1 MAASILPGLIS
12 GAAFGAALAGAGVY
26 QPSVIMAQLELE
38 DFHMLQTLLT
48 ATAGS
53 AVLASLLQGL
63 GYVKLSPRSFSSF
76 NLVGSADANVVGG
89 ALLGGGMA
97 LAGSCPGTVATQ
109 IGLGIPSGYWTLV
122 GGVAGGIVWTG
133 FLRPWMARRNA
144 QEPAKTAGE
153 KPCLTLHECVGV
165 SPRVGLVVFEALAAA
180 AIGAALNVNTLSG
193 NAGTRR
199 QMEPVVGGLLIAG
212 AQLVSLLVRRSM
224 LGTSTVFDELGDL
237 FWWAVSGGQRPKSMS
252 ALVFVSGIILGSAA
266 LARALPTALAGTGLS
281 GVSATRAA
289 LGGFAMAVGSR
300 VAGGCTAGHGISG
313 MSLMSVSSIITVASM
328 FVSGVAVTKAL
339 SF

>member
-1 MAASILPGLIS
+1 MATSILPGLLS
-12 GAAFGAALAGAGVY
+12 GAAFGASLTGAGVY
-26 QPSVIMAQLELE
+26 QPSVIIGQLELE

-76 NLVGSADANVVGG
+76 NLLGAADANVIGG

-109 IGLGIPSGYWTLV
+109 IGLGISSGSWTLV

-133 FLRPWMARRNA
+133 FVRPWMARRRA
-144 QEPAKTAGE
+144 QEGGKTAGK
-153 KPCLTLHECVGV
+153 KPCLTVHECVGV

-180 AIGAALNVNTLSG
+180 AIGAAVNVKTLSG
-193 NAGTRR
+193 SGGTR
-199 QMEPVVGGLLIAG
+199 QMEPVAGGLLIAG
-212 AQLVSLLVRRSM
+212 AQLVSLLIRRSM
-224 LGTSTVFDELGDL
+224 VGTSTVFDELGEL

-252 ALVFVSGIILGSAA
+252 ALVFVTGIILGSVT
-266 LARALPTALAGTGLS
+266 LARAVPTALAGTVIS
-281 GVSATRAA
+281 DISATRAV
-289 LGGFAMAVGSR
+289 LGGFVMALGSR

-313 MSLMSVSSIITVASM
+313 MSLMSVSSIITVVSM

>member
-1 MAASILPGLIS
+1 MAASILPGLLS
-12 GAAFGAALAGAGVY
+12 GAAFGASLTGAGVY
-26 QPSVIMAQLELE
+26 QPSVIMGQLELE

-53 AVLASLLQGL
+53 AVLASLLQSL

-76 NLVGSADANVVGG
+76 NLLGSADANVVGG

-97 LAGSCPGTVATQ
+97 LAGSCPGTVAAQ
-109 IGLGIPSGYWTLV
+109 IGLGIPSGYWTFV

-133 FLRPWMARRNA
+133 FVRPWMARRNA
-144 QEPAKTAGE
+144 QEGAKTAGK
-153 KPCLTLHECVGV
+153 KPCLTVHECVGV

-180 AIGAALNVNTLSG
+180 AIGATLNVKTLSA
-193 NAGTRR
+193 NGTRHI
-199 QMEPVVGGLLIAG
+199 EPVVGGLLIAG
-212 AQLVSLLVRRSM
+212 AQLVSLLIRRSM
-224 LGTSTVFDELGDL
+224 VGTSTVFDELGEL

-252 ALVFVSGIILGSAA
+252 ALAFVTGIILGSAT
-266 LARALPTALAGTGLS
+266 LARAFPTALAGTGFS
-281 GVSATRAA
+281 DVSATRAA
-289 LGGFAMAVGSR
+289 LGGFAMAIGSR

-328 FVSGVAVTKAL
+328 FISGIVVTKAL